1 MALWFVVF
9 GLFWQ
14 EANSSVTVERLEK
27 LQVKQ
32 KKNYKSMTLFFQK
45 KEKRVI
51 SESLC
56 PLASV
61 QMWGEIK

>member
-32 KKNYKSMTLFFQK
+32 KKKLQIYDLVLSEEG
-45 KEKRVI
+45 EKGD
-51 SESLC
+51 
-56 PLASV
+56 
-61 QMWGEIK
+61 Q